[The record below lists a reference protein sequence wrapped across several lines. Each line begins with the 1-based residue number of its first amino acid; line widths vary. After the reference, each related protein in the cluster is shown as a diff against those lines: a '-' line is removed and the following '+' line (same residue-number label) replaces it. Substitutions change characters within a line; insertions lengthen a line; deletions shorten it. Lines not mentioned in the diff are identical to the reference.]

1 MLRPGQ
7 TLALAGPEARHYNHP
22 ATRPPSRPRPQQM
35 FILAVTLPFLNGFS
49 WNFAWLLF
57 RWQGW
62 SLQTKH
68 RPCSTAESLNTL
80 WPIFQPFL
88 NRLSWNFAS
97 LLFRWKGSSLDL
109 KQWPCSF
116 SVQCSAAE
124 SSSQPFFN
132 QLVTPV
138 VAYSNCSD
146 FFSNSSVK
154 TTKVFKLQQDG
165 FVSHCQ
171 HFSQLSWFFGNPPWW

>member
-1 MLRPGQ
+1 MERIKSIESKQ
-7 TLALAGPEARHYNHP
+7 WQYSMQCCRIFKHSVAYI
-22 ATRPPSRPRPQQM
+22 SQQ
-35 FILAVTLPFLNGFS
+35 FLNGFS
-49 WNFAWLLF
+49 WNFAW
-57 RWQGW
+57 
-62 SLQTKH
+62 
-68 RPCSTAESLNTL
+68 
-80 WPIFQPFL
+80 
-88 NRLSWNFAS
+88 

-154 TTKVFKLQQDG
+154 TTKVFKLQQGG
-165 FVSHCQ
+165 FVSHTANILANWADILVTLHDDRLGCDIEVA
-171 HFSQLSWFFGNPPWW
+171 QLVQ

>member
-1 MLRPGQ
+1 MDS
-7 TLALAGPEARHYNHP
+7 AE
-22 ATRPPSRPRPQQM
+22 
-35 FILAVTLPFLNGFS
+35 ILHDCPLGGKDQVHRIITVTLQHCSIQCSAAESLNTLWPISEPFLNGFS
-49 WNFAWLLF
+49 WNFAW
-57 RWQGW
+57 
-62 SLQTKH
+62 
-68 RPCSTAESLNTL
+68 
-80 WPIFQPFL
+80 
-88 NRLSWNFAS
+88 

-116 SVQCSAAE
+116 SAQCSAAE

-154 TTKVFKLQQDG
+154 TTKVFKLQQGG

>member
-1 MLRPGQ
+1 M
-7 TLALAGPEARHYNHP
+7 TLLEHCSIPCSAVESLNTLWPI
-22 ATRPPSRPRPQQM
+22 SQQ
-35 FILAVTLPFLNGFS
+35 FLNGFS
-49 WNFAWLLF
+49 WNF
-57 RWQGW
+57 
-62 SLQTKH
+62 
-68 RPCSTAESLNTL
+68 
-80 WPIFQPFL
+80 
-88 NRLSWNFAS
+88 SW

-138 VAYSNCSD
+138 VGYSNCSD

-171 HFSQLSWFFGNPPWW
+171 HFSHFSTNWADFLVTLHDDRLGCDIEVAQFVLTLLSHFMTIVSWLWHHSGQNHDIRR